1 VTVNLALT
9 LDFLNFVTLVS
20 LVGNGSEMLVVVDG
34 SLGVVLVQE
43 TILLRLLVV
52 VSRGVGS
59 LLDLL
64 ANRLVVTSS
73 GGGSSSGGGRS
84 SSSGRRSGR
93 GSDTSRRV
101 RSRSRRSV
109 GVGSRRSVLVRVVGE
124 NLLDLKEEKRRGE
137 RQFRIAKRT
146 ESREVS

>member
-1 VTVNLALT
+1 
-9 LDFLNFVTLVS
+9 
-20 LVGNGSEMLVVVDG
+20 VDG

-43 TILLRLLVV
+43 AILLRLLVV

-64 ANRLVVTSS
+64 ANRLVV
-73 GGGSSSGGGRS
+73 S
-84 SSSGRRSGR
+84 SSSGRSGSSSRRRSGR